1 MTRRVSSYR
10 LSEHTLA
17 QIAALATNMGSDAN
31 VITIAVDR
39 LHSQE
44 RQTMKTEITVQGGLT
59 QVWEQFMG
67 GYVTPQEFL
76 ATSMDANISAVEQPT
91 ISEIVHAAVQDMPG
105 MYSDWEY
112 GDPDLLY
119 IHCTNGRSGYLSE
132 LLTELINETRDNE

>member
-1 MTRRVSSYR
+1 MTRKVSSYR

-17 QIAALATNMGSDAN
+17 QIAALATGMGSAAN

-44 RQTMKTEITVQGGLT
+44 RTSMKTEITVQGGLT

-76 ATSMDANISAVEQPT
+76 TTSMDANSSAVEQPT
-91 ISEIVHAAVQDMPG
+91 ISEIVHAAVQDMPR

-112 GDPDLLY
+112 GDPNLLY
-119 IHCTNGRSGYLSE
+119 IRCTNGRHGYLGE
-132 LLTELINETRDNE
+132 LLTELIDETRNDE

>member
-17 QIAALATNMGSDAN
+17 QIAALATGMGSAAN

-44 RQTMKTEITVQGGLT
+44 RTSMKTEITVQGGLT

-91 ISEIVHAAVQDMPG
+91 ISEIVHAAVQDMPR

>member
-10 LSEHTLA
+10 LSEHTLS

-76 ATSMDANISAVEQPT
+76 ETSMDANISAVEQPT